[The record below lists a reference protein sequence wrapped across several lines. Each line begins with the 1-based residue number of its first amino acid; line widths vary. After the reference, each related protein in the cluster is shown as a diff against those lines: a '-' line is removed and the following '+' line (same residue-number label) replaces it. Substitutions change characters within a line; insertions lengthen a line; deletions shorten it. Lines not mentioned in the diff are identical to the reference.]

1 MRISA
6 RFVVC
11 SCVLLILAGA
21 ILTSCGGGSQGE
33 TGTQTGSGPTSRS
46 SGGRPG
52 GPPGSGPGGGPGG
65 PSAAVPVQ
73 VSEVQRQNISSFIE
87 TNGTLEAENE
97 VDIEARVSGPITE
110 LNVEEGMEVATGH
123 LLARLDDRE
132 FHSRVEISRVA
143 LHEADLAF
151 KRAESLRE
159 SQLISP
165 EAYDQAVT
173 RLETARA
180 QYESDL
186 IQLGYTQVEAPFSG
200 LIVARYINLAEQVAT
215 NTPLFRISDFD
226 PLLCPIQVPE
236 RDLPRLRLG
245 QRAYLTFEAWPGE
258 RFSATILRIRPIVDA
273 ATGTVKVTLEVDARG
288 RLRPGMFAKVFVE
301 IDTRADTLV
310 IPKAALS
317 LESIGDTVY
326 VAEEG
331 LASRR
336 SVTLGF
342 REGDLVEVLSGVEA
356 GEEVIVVGQDGL
368 SNGTPIQVLGQG
380 GSLVTQSSEAVSDPT
395 GPPTAPG
402 PDARE
407 LSAGQGR
414 HFAPETMT
422 PEQLERA
429 RQAMRYRGL
438 SDEEIETRLKT
449 ARETKNDS

>member
-1 MRISA
+1 MSISA
-6 RFVVC
+6 RFMGLAFVW
-11 SCVLLILAGA
+11 LILTCA
-21 ILTSCGGGSQGE
+21 ILASCGGGSQGE
-33 TGTQTGSGPTSRS
+33 SSPRAGSDAASRS
-46 SGGRPG
+46 TGGRPG
-52 GPPGSGPGGGPGG
+52 GPPGSRAGGGSGG
-65 PSAAVPVQ
+65 PSAAVPVHVSQ
-73 VSEVQRQNISSFIE
+73 VKRQTISSFIE

-110 LNVEEGMEVATGH
+110 LNVEEGMEVAKGH

-143 LHEADLAF
+143 LKEAELAF

-165 EAYDQAVT
+165 EDHDQAVT

-186 IQLGYTQVEAPFSG
+186 IQLGYTKVEAPFGG

-215 NTPLFRISDFD
+215 NTPLFRISDFN

-245 QRAYLTFEAWPGE
+245 QSAYLTFEAWPGE
-258 RFSATILRIRPIVDA
+258 RFQAMILRIRPIVDA

-301 IDTRADTLV
+301 IDTRRDALV

-317 LESIGDTVY
+317 LESIGDIVY
-326 VAEEG
+326 VAEAG

-342 REGDLVEVLSGVEA
+342 REGDFVELLTGVEA
-356 GEEVIVVGQDGL
+356 GENVIVVGQDGL
-368 SNGTPIQVLGQG
+368 SNGTPVQILGQPE
-380 GSLVTQSSEAVSDPT
+380 SPVSE
-395 GPPTAPG
+395 TA
-402 PDARE
+402 
-407 LSAGQGR
+407 
-414 HFAPETMT
+414 
-422 PEQLERA
+422 
-429 RQAMRYRGL
+429 
-438 SDEEIETRLKT
+438 
-449 ARETKNDS
+449 NDG